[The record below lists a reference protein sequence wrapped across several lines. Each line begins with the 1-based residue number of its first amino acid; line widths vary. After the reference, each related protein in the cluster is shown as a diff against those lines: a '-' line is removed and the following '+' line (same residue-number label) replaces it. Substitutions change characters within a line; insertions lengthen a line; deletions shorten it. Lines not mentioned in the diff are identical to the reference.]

1 MQNNNLKFSKEN
13 VDFSSLYKISKE
25 QKTKKI
31 KFQYLK
37 RKDKIVKLYMNPNT
51 KSYINNESINNKAK
65 NNKVE
70 NIYNNY
76 KNTSNKIN
84 MSNLSTSGN
93 ISFSFNSKKFSNLN
107 KLNSHSINYSTNNSY
122 QKKKI
127 SIYIISNNTFVNNL
141 YENNIN

>member
-31 KFQYLK
+31 KFQYIK

>member
-107 KLNSHSINYSTNNSY
+107 KLNSHSINYSINNGY
-122 QKKKI
+122 QKK
-127 SIYIISNNTFVNNL
+127 
-141 YENNIN
+141 NINIYNFQ

>member
-13 VDFSSLYKISKE
+13 VDFSSLYKISKD

-122 QKKKI
+122 QKKKYQ
-127 SIYIISNNTFVNNL
+127 YI
-141 YENNIN
+141 

>member
-1 MQNNNLKFSKEN
+1 
-13 VDFSSLYKISKE
+13 
-25 QKTKKI
+25 
-31 KFQYLK
+31 
-37 RKDKIVKLYMNPNT
+37 MNPNT

-93 ISFSFNSKKFSNLN
+93 ISFSFNSKKFQNLN
-107 KLNSHSINYSTNNSY
+107 KLNSHFINYSTNNSY
-122 QKKKI
+122 QKKKYQ
-127 SIYIISNNTFVNNL
+127 YI
-141 YENNIN
+141 